1 MLPDPQTTIEMAL
14 EGIKNAKPVTTPTY
28 EQMGEAMAVSLER
41 IFDLME
47 SGQLV
52 RSTAKDHLPEWGM
65 RSLEFVDKLAQAH
78 KALRMWRE
86 HGA

>member
-1 MLPDPQTTIEMAL
+1 MQVVLANQRRKIGFTMTTE
-14 EGIKNAKPVTTPTY
+14 TTPTY
-28 EQMGEAMAVSLER
+28 EQMGEAMAISLER

-47 SGQLV
+47 SGELV
-52 RSTAKDHLPEWGM
+52 RSTAKANLPEWGV
-65 RSLEFVDKLAQAH
+65 RSLEFVDKMVQAN